1 MKTLDMTQG
10 RPLGLVLRFAIPL
23 FIGTLFQQVYNLTDT
38 MIVGYGLGENAVAA
52 VGATASLYSV
62 LINFA
67 SGLNSGC
74 GIVIARAF
82 GGKEQEKLRQAF
94 AGMVF
99 LDLAVTLLLTAA
111 SLLFLQPLLR
121 WLDTPADIFQQSYQ
135 YIRIILAG
143 MATTILYNM
152 AAGFLR
158 AVGNSRTPL
167 YFLILS
173 CGLNVGL
180 DLLFVIVLDSG
191 VAGAALATVIA
202 QGVSAVLCLC
212 LIARNYREF
221 LPRRDE
227 WRLQPQMMGEMFS
240 TGLSMGLMLSVFSI
254 GSIFLQR
261 AINALS
267 TSVITAHTASR
278 RIYELL
284 MMPLSTLAT
293 ANATFVGQ
301 NFGAGKLE
309 RIASAL
315 RQVIGLALAWSVVSA
330 VAAYGT
336 GESLVRILIGTSDP
350 AVIGNAVLNL
360 RVCTLF
366 FFPLGVLLILRS
378 AMQPMGHKVS
388 PVLSSGI
395 ELAGKVLSAAVVIPR
410 LGYLGVV
417 MTEPVIWVVCALYL
431 GCIYLKSLRRQSKI
445 EKMTGRL

>member
-99 LDLAVTLLLTAA
+99 LDLTVTFLLTAV

-180 DLLFVIVLDSG
+180 DLLFVIVLDGG

-202 QGVSAVLCLC
+202 QGISAVLCLC

-221 LPRRDE
+221 LPRGDE
-227 WRLQPQMMGEMFS
+227 WRPQPQMMREMFA

-254 GSIFLQR
+254 GSIFLQK

-278 RIYELL
+278 RIFELL

-301 NFGAGKLE
+301 NFGAGKLD
-309 RIASAL
+309 RIARAL

-336 GESLVRILIGTSDP
+336 GESLVRMLIGTSDP

-366 FFPLGVLLILRS
+366 FFPLGVLLILRTV
-378 AMQPMGHKVS
+378 MQPMGHKVS